1 MVETAPAPLALPS
14 KDRAF
19 TGVVQGSGN
28 DTTGAAGRL
37 ELQSGVKDMPLSD
50 VYAVA
55 SRDIV
60 FESFD
65 GEAVVLD
72 LSNGKYFGFSDSG
85 SKVWQ
90 ALSSGVGTEALIR
103 SAAGAAM
110 IDVATLES
118 FIGQLVEFGLL
129 APSDAMPLPSS
140 DDLPAA
146 LAAAR
151 EPLNVSVHDDLA
163 DLITVDPIHEVEEP
177 LGWPAVKQ
185 VS

>member
-1 MVETAPAPLALPS
+1 M
-14 KDRAF
+14 DRR
-19 TGVVQGSGN
+19 SR
-28 DTTGAAGRL
+28 RL
-37 ELQSGVKDMPLSD
+37 ELQSGVKNMPLSD

-55 SRDIV
+55 SKDIV

-72 LSNGKYFGFSDSG
+72 LSNGRYFGFSDSG

-103 SAAGAAM
+103 SAAGTATIDAA
-110 IDVATLES
+110 ALET
-118 FIGQLVEFGLL
+118 FIAQLVEFGLL
-129 APSDAMPLPSS
+129 APCNAAPRPSS
-140 DDLPAA
+140 EDLLAA
-146 LAAAR
+146 LAASR

>member
-1 MVETAPAPLALPS
+1 M
-14 KDRAF
+14 F

-28 DTTGAAGRL
+28 DTTGAAAGWNC
-37 ELQSGVKDMPLSD
+37 SGVNDMPLSD

-55 SRDIV
+55 SKDIV

-90 ALSSGVGTEALIR
+90 ALASGVGTEALIR
-103 SAAGAAM
+103 SAAGAAR
-110 IDVATLES
+110 IDAAALES

-129 APSDAMPLPSS
+129 APSGATPLPSS

-146 LAAAR
+146 LAAAC

>member
-1 MVETAPAPLALPS
+1 MMRPA
-14 KDRAF
+14 
-19 TGVVQGSGN
+19 
-28 DTTGAAGRL
+28 AAGL
-37 ELQSGVKDMPLSD
+37 NCSGVKNMPLSD

-55 SRDIV
+55 SKDIV

-90 ALSSGVGTEALIR
+90 ALSSGVGTEALIQ
-103 SAAGAAM
+103 SAAGAAA
-110 IDVATLES
+110 IDAAALEA
-118 FIGQLVEFGLL
+118 FIAQLVEFGLL
-129 APSDAMPLPSS
+129 APSSATPLPSS

-146 LAAAR
+146 LAAAS

-163 DLITVDPIHEVEEP
+163 DLIIVDPIHEVEEP